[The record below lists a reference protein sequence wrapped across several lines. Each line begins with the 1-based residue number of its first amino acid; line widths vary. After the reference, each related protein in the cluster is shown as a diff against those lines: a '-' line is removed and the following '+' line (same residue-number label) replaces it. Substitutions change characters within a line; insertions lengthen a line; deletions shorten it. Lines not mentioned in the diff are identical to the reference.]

1 VEFGG
6 QPARFFKGVILV
18 GEGRVEEGL
27 CLLEECCRNWRQNGS
42 KLRFAAFGAM
52 LAAVYSELSRK
63 ARAGGREELA
73 LCAQKQAAA
82 YFQDAAESAAEIGAK
97 GTLARA

>member
-1 VEFGG
+1 
-6 QPARFFKGVILV
+6 
-18 GEGRVEEGL
+18 
-27 CLLEECCRNWRQNGS
+27 
-42 KLRFAAFGAM
+42 M
-52 LAAVYSELSRK
+52 LTAVYSELSRK